1 MNIAN
6 KLTLLRIVLVPFFIL
21 FFYIDRG
28 YWNYYVA
35 ALIFIGAA
43 LTDLFDG
50 SIARKRN
57 IVTNF
62 GKLIDPIAD
71 KLLVCSALV
80 LLAAMSPYR
89 IHPVLVIVLIG
100 REFIISGFRALAAA
114 EGKVLAAS
122 SLGKSKT
129 VVQIVMIVALLL
141 WNGVLQG
148 TMFEDWLEIFG
159 IVLIWASVVLSV
171 LSCVDYFLKNK
182 EIVKDMFQS

>member
-6 KLTLLRIVLVPFFIL
+6 KLTLLRIALIPVFIV
-21 FFYIDRG
+21 FFYLDTG
-28 YWNYYVA
+28 YWNYYIA
-35 ALIFIGAA
+35 ALIFTGAA
-43 LTDLFDG
+43 ITDLFDG
-50 SIARKRN
+50 ALARKRN

-80 LLAAMSPYR
+80 LLVCIGR

-100 REFIISGFRALAAA
+100 REFVISGFRALAAA

-122 SLGKSKT
+122 NLGKSKT

-141 WNGVLQG
+141 WDGVLNG
-148 TMFEDWLEIFG
+148 SIYEDILKITG
-159 IVLIWASVVLSV
+159 IVLIWASVALS
-171 LSCVDYFLKNK
+171 LISCADYFLKNK
-182 EIVKDMFQS
+182 KIVKEMF